1 MKTKIA
7 TALKTKYQRYGLSNE
22 AIDRIA
28 SAKEKTITSEDAI
41 ESGIADFETM
51 ELIAQE
57 VQKQRDKEIKNKTD
71 LQTAFDTYKTAH
83 QEKTDP
89 DPKNPPADPNEPE
102 WARRLREQNEKV
114 LEENRKIQDE
124 FTRRDAQQKQ
134 LLSETNVKAALEKA
148 GCTNPGI
155 LRLTMKGFALG
166 ENETEEQAVIR
177 LTADYNQNV
186 KDAFG
191 DGNIPPVGVGV
202 PSEDPHRQAEK
213 MNASLE
219 KKGLIP
225 AKE

>member
-71 LQTAFDTYKTAH
+71 LQNAFDTYKTAH
-83 QEKTDP
+83 PETKPIDP
-89 DPKNPPADPNEPE
+89 PTPPVDPNEPE
-102 WARRLREQNEKV
+102 WAKKLREQNEKIM
-114 LEENRKIQDE
+114 EEFGK
-124 FTRRDAQQKQ
+124 RDAAQKQ
-134 LLSETNVKAALEKA
+134 HLAETNVKAALEKA

-166 ENETEEQAVIR
+166 ENETEEQAVAR

-191 DGNIPPVGVGV
+191 DGNIPPVGAGA
-202 PSEDPHRQAEK
+202 PSADPHKHAEA
-213 MNASLE
+213 MNAFLE
-219 KKGLIP
+219 KQGLIP

>member
-71 LQTAFDTYKTAH
+71 LQNAFDTYKTAH
-83 QEKTDP
+83 PETKPTDP
-89 DPKNPPADPNEPE
+89 LTPPVDPNEPE
-102 WARRLREQNEKV
+102 WARKLREQNEKI
-114 LEENRKIQDE
+114 LNE
-124 FTRRDAQQKQ
+124 FSQRDAAQKQ
-134 LLSETNVKAALEKA
+134 HLAETNVKAALEKA

-166 ENETEEQAVIR
+166 ENETEEQAVAR

-191 DGNIPPVGVGV
+191 DGNIPPVGAGV
-202 PSEDPHRQAEK
+202 PSADPHKHAET
-213 MNASLE
+213 MNAFLE
-219 KKGLIP
+219 KQGLIP